1 MFVATDADITVIE
14 PPEVIEAEIA
24 RDKLQGPAR
33 SKVSLKHVQ
42 YMRNLA
48 FSSDDPLTMVSG
60 LHTYTRRAVMNVVAH
75 RWSAAR
81 MRKFQI
87 T

>member
-14 PPEVIEAEIA
+14 PPEVTEAESA
-24 RDKLQGPAR
+24 REKLQGPAR

-48 FSSDDPLTMVSG
+48 FSSDDPLTMVRE
-60 LHTYTRRAVMNVVAH
+60 LHTCALCAVLTTSSCTGGVRLVC
-75 RWSAAR
+75 
-81 MRKFQI
+81 
-87 T
+87 